1 MSKLGEE
8 NTLFISATKKDN
20 FEELRAKIYQAVRT
34 IHVTRF
40 PYNKFLYQDYDVQE
54 GETT

>member
-1 MSKLGEE
+1 MATLGEE
-8 NTLFISATKKDN
+8 NTLFISATDKEN
-20 FEELRAKIYQAVRT
+20 FEELRAKIYQVVRT

-40 PYNKFLYQDYDVQE
+40 PYNKFLYQDYEDQE